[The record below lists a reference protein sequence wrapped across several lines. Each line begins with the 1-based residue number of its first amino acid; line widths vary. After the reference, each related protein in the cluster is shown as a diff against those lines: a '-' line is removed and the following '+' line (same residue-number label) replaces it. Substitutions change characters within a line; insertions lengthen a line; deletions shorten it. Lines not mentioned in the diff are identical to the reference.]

1 MDRLP
6 GAKIRDRASKY
17 RTRAL
22 NMDIK
27 DLPTFDEM
35 AEEESGRP
43 KLSDGDVSTETI
55 DLGNLFGPEPSGSG
69 TFDLQW
75 INQASFGRLLQAIP
89 IPTLFVDKSG
99 KIVFFNR
106 AMEKLTEDYQELK
119 DSSLSSLFLDRREAQ
134 AAESML
140 EQLFLDR
147 KPKMLEGLFRFCK
160 TKIWGR
166 MHLRSISVTEQRL
179 VIALVENLTAEK
191 KQLLVNERYKKL
203 VSVVPMG
210 VAEFFLTQPIS
221 VGQEVDRIIEFVQNA
236 TLVSGNDQFARIQ
249 GFESISELVR
259 RRFGDLTPFN
269 DQNKALYTAWIKSG
283 FRVSSAETEQI
294 MSSGGVGYVE
304 STMIGMI
311 KEQRLHAI
319 WLLKRDITEQ
329 RRMRED
335 ALKAQKLESLGLLA
349 GGIAHDF
356 NNILTAIL
364 GNINLAKMNAT
375 PGDRV
380 FERLAEAERGTRRA
394 ESLTQQLLTF
404 SKGGAPI
411 KKSGPIV
418 SLLKE
423 CAEFSLRGSNV
434 KLKFSI
440 PEDLWPVEVD
450 EGQISQVIN
459 NLVINADQAMPD
471 GGLVRITA
479 ENTVV
484 GPEHG
489 LPLTNGKFVKVSIAD
504 AGIGIPQEF
513 IQRIFDPYFTTK
525 QKGSGLGLATSY
537 SIVKAHSGLITVE
550 SKLSAGATFHVYLPA
565 SEKEI
570 KERQRTGRSTLQVKG
585 KVLIVDDENMVRSV
599 AQEML
604 QHMGYE
610 VEGARDGKE
619 AIQLYKDSLKSSNP
633 FSAVVMDLTI
643 PGGMG
648 GRETIKELLLLDPH
662 VKAVVSSGYS
672 NDPVMG
678 QFESYGFKGVV
689 CKPYDV
695 EELHAVLCKV
705 INQGT
710 ESEIE

>member
-1 MDRLP
+1 
-6 GAKIRDRASKY
+6 
-17 RTRAL
+17 
-22 NMDIK
+22 
-27 DLPTFDEM
+27 
-35 AEEESGRP
+35 
-43 KLSDGDVSTETI
+43 
-55 DLGNLFGPEPSGSG
+55 
-69 TFDLQW
+69 
-75 INQASFGRLLQAIP
+75 
-89 IPTLFVDKSG
+89 
-99 KIVFFNR
+99 
-106 AMEKLTEDYQELK
+106 
-119 DSSLSSLFLDRREAQ
+119 
-134 AAESML
+134 
-140 EQLFLDR
+140 
-147 KPKMLEGLFRFCK
+147 
-160 TKIWGR
+160 
-166 MHLRSISVTEQRL
+166 
-179 VIALVENLTAEK
+179 
-191 KQLLVNERYKKL
+191 
-203 VSVVPMG
+203 
-210 VAEFFLTQPIS
+210 
-221 VGQEVDRIIEFVQNA
+221 
-236 TLVSGNDQFARIQ
+236 
-249 GFESISELVR
+249 
-259 RRFGDLTPFN
+259 
-269 DQNKALYTAWIKSG
+269 
-283 FRVSSAETEQI
+283 
-294 MSSGGVGYVE
+294 
-304 STMIGMI
+304 
-311 KEQRLHAI
+311 
-319 WLLKRDITEQ
+319 
-329 RRMRED
+329 MRED

-471 GGLVRITA
+471 GGLVRISA

-710 ESEIE
+710 EFEIE